1 MELLRGPVRRPTED
15 AGVGRERQR
24 YLRQGVDPHPTGD
37 GDRHHLDDLGRLLT
51 DDVAT

>member
-1 MELLRGPVRRPTED
+1 MELLGGPVRGPTED

-24 YLRQGVDPHPTGD
+24 HLCQGVDPQPTGD